1 MLFSSML
8 FLWVFLPI
16 VIAGYYLIHFLPIS
30 KENKILFKNSFLLL
44 GSLIF
49 YGSGGFAYLGCL
61 FFVILVDFGAGFLV
75 CGENEKKNRVFLTLA
90 IISNLGLLFVFKY
103 LNLVVRIIENL
114 ILFIQ
119 TGKFGEAFSNM
130 LAMER
135 TGSFSAYRDIVLPIG
150 ISFYIFQAISYV
162 VDVYRKKVPVQ
173 KSIFNFALYVS
184 FFPQLIAGPI
194 VQYGDIN
201 EQLTERKESVP
212 LFSQGITRFIFGL
225 AKKVIIANTMGEIAD
240 KIWDNGVTGIG
251 AYVAW
256 LGAICYTLQIYYD
269 FSGYSDMAIGLGK
282 MFGFEFKENF
292 NYPYISLSVQEFW
305 RRWHISLSS
314 WFRDYVYIPLGG
326 SRVSK
331 GKLYRNIFI
340 VFLLTGVWHGANF
353 TFITWGLGY
362 AVLLILERMFLGD
375 LLKKNPVKPVNW
387 IYTMFITIIGWII
400 FRSTGITQA
409 FTYIGQLFSKGDG
422 MTPLVSLLSMRSVII
437 LILGCILA
445 TPLYPWIL
453 SLAKKKEAEKPGKP
467 YLISETVI
475 QYAFLLICIVL
486 LISETYNPFIYF
498 QF

>member
-1 MLFSSML
+1 ML
-8 FLWVFLPI
+8 FLWVFLPV

-30 KENKILFKNSFLLL
+30 KDNKILFKNSFLLL
-44 GSLIF
+44 ASLIF

-61 FFVILVDFGAGFLV
+61 FFIILVDFGAGFLV
-75 CGENEKKNRVFLTLA
+75 CTDNEKKNKAFLTVA
-90 IISNLGLLFVFKY
+90 IISNLGVLFIFKY
-103 LNLVVRIIENL
+103 LNLFVRIAENI
-114 ILFIQ
+114 ILYSQ
-119 TGKFGEAFSNM
+119 TGNFGEAFRNM

-135 TGSFSAYRDIVLPIG
+135 TGSFSVYKDIVLPIG
-150 ISFYIFQAISYV
+150 ISFYTFQAISYV

-201 EQLTERKESVP
+201 EQLAERHESVP
-212 LFSQGITRFIFGL
+212 LFSQGITRFVFGL

-240 KIWDNGVTGIG
+240 KIWDGGVDGIG

-326 SRVSK
+326 SRVGK
-331 GKLYRNIFI
+331 GRLYANIFI
-340 VFLLTGVWHGANF
+340 VFLLTGIWHGANF
-353 TFITWGLGY
+353 TYLTWGLGY
-362 AVLLILERMFLGD
+362 AILLIIERMFLGE
-375 LLKKNPVKPVNW
+375 LLKKNPVKPLNW

-400 FRSTGITQA
+400 FRSTGIMEA
-409 FTYIGQLFSKGDG
+409 FHYIGELFAKGDG
-422 MTPLVSLLSMRSVII
+422 MVPVVSLLSMRSII
-437 LILGCILA
+437 AMIAGIIFA
-445 TPLYPWIL
+445 TPVYPAL
-453 SLAKKKEAEKPGKP
+453 LKLAGKKEDEEAGLAVRIPE
-467 YLISETVI
+467 SVI

-486 LISETYNPFIYF
+486 LVSGTYNPFIYF

>member
-8 FLWVFLPI
+8 FLWVFLPV

-30 KENKILFKNSFLLL
+30 KDNKILFKNSFLLL

-49 YGSGGFAYLGCL
+49 YGSGGFAYLACL
-61 FFVILVDFGAGFLV
+61 FLVILVDFGAGFLV
-75 CGENEKKNRVFLTLA
+75 SGQDEKKNKLFLTIA
-90 IISNLGLLFVFKY
+90 IVSNLGLLFVFKY
-103 LNLVVRIIENL
+103 LNLFVRIFENL
-114 ILFIQ
+114 ILFFQ
-119 TGKFGEAFSNM
+119 NGNFAEAFGNM

-135 TGSFSAYRDIVLPIG
+135 TGSFTFYKDIVLPIG

-173 KSIFNFALYVS
+173 KSVFNFALYVS

-201 EQLTERKESVP
+201 EQLTERKESVR
-212 LFSQGITRFIFGL
+212 LFSDGITRFVFGL

-240 KIWDNGVTGIG
+240 KIWDNGVSGIG

-282 MFGFEFKENF
+282 MFGFQFKENF
-292 NYPYISLSVQEFW
+292 NYPYVSLSVQEFW

-326 SRVSK
+326 SRVSQ

-353 TFITWGLGY
+353 TFLTWGLGY

-400 FRSTGITQA
+400 FRSDGIMQA

-422 MTPLVSLLSMRSVII
+422 MTPVVSLLSMRSVIV
-437 LILGCILA
+437 LAAGVILA
-445 TPLYPWIL
+445 TPVYPAFVKFIT
-453 SLAKKKEAEKPGKP
+453 KQKDKDQEKAFFVTESA
-467 YLISETVI
+467 L
-475 QYAFLLICIVL
+475 QYAFLLVCIVL